1 MRANGMLELD
11 SYRLAAYTVPSPCYI
26 CGGGNNYDA
35 ELCRHCH
42 APMALA
48 HQAMT
53 QKIHPRMIAAIG
65 PSGAG
70 KTVYLGMLSDMLSR
84 QDESLQLLARG
95 AFSIRLQQHT
105 MAALSQCEFP
115 EKTPNE
121 PDRWHWMHCQVI
133 RKKKKPAELIMPD
146 LAGESLIEEVEHPNT
161 FPVIGAFLK
170 KCAGVML
177 LVDAP
182 RAESGDSDED
192 FHTMK
197 LISYLCEMTTDDPS
211 GWKNRPLAL
220 VFTKADQ
227 CDQCF
232 EDPAA
237 FAKRHTPGLVQQ
249 CRERL
254 KRHQFFAVGVAGA
267 VGARSEPH
275 GRVLVPLRIEPR
287 GVVDPFRWLLEELDT
302 NKQVSQ

>member
-48 HQAMT
+48 HQATT
-53 QKIHPRMIAAIG
+53 QKILPRMIAAIG

-84 QDESLQLLARG
+84 QDEALQLLARG

-105 MAALSQCEFP
+105 MAALAQSEFP

-121 PDRWHWMHCQVI
+121 PDRWHWMHCQVL

-146 LAGESLIEEVEHPNT
+146 LAGESLIEEVDHPNT
-161 FPVIGAFLK
+161 FPVIRAFLG
-170 KCAGVML
+170 KCSGV
-177 LVDAP
+177 LVLIDAP

-192 FHTMK
+192 FQTMK
-197 LISYLCEMTTDDPS
+197 LISYLCEMYGDDPT
-211 GWKNRPLAL
+211 GWKSRPLAL

-227 CDQCF
+227 CEHCF
-232 EDPAA
+232 DDPAA

-287 GVVDPFRWLLEELDT
+287 GIVDPFRWLLDELDAK
-302 NKQVSQ
+302 NN

>member
-53 QKIHPRMIAAIG
+53 QKIHPRMIATIG

-84 QDESLQLLARG
+84 QDEALQLLARG
-95 AFSIRLQQHT
+95 AFSIRLQQHA

-121 PDRWHWMHCQVI
+121 PDRWHWM
-133 RKKKKPAELIMPD
+133 P
-146 LAGESLIEEVEHPNT
+146 GESLIEEVDHPNT
-161 FPVIGAFLK
+161 FPVIRAFLN
-170 KCAGVML
+170 KCSGI
-177 LVDAP
+177 LVLIDAP
-182 RAESGDSDED
+182 RAEAGDNDED
-192 FHTMK
+192 FQTMK
-197 LISYLCEMTTDDPS
+197 LMTYLCELDADDPT

-227 CDQCF
+227 CEHCF
-232 EDPAA
+232 DDPAA

-254 KRHQFFAVGVAGA
+254 KRYQFFAVGVAGA
-267 VGARSEPH
+267 IGARNEPH

-287 GVVDPFRWLLEELDT
+287 GIVDPFRWLLDELDT
-302 NKQVSQ
+302 MK